1 MRYAKKENK
10 NFSPEFRSYPTRV
23 TKFQKK
29 MQKFKKQNSGII
41 FIQTRFRQAEKEK
54 KKILSQIPFLSDSGM
69 NIPKK
74 KIAKKFKKLKNII
87 PALFSF
93 KPG

>member
-41 FIQTRFRQAEKEK
+41 FIQTRFRRAEKEK
-54 KKILSQIPFLSDSGM
+54 KKNFVPNSVPIRLGHEYS
-69 NIPKK
+69 KK
-74 KIAKKFKKLKNII
+74 KK
-87 PALFSF
+87 
-93 KPG
+93 